1 MLDHLGAGGGGD
13 AEAMELTPPARRS
26 HERWMSLAIREARL
40 AAEAGEVPVGAVVVR
55 DGTIIGRGRNRREAE
70 GTALGHAELEAIAAA
85 CREVGDWRLTGCTL
99 YVTLEPCCMCA
110 GACLNARLDRV
121 VYGAADQAAGCLG
134 SRVNLFAMG
143 LGPPPG
149 ILPGVLA
156 EECGAL
162 LQDFFRQRR

>member
-1 MLDHLGAGGGGD
+1 
-13 AEAMELTPPARRS
+13 MELTPPARRS
-26 HERWMSLAIREARL
+26 HEGWMSLAIREARL

-55 DGTIIGRGRNRREAE
+55 DGAVIARGRNRREAE

-121 VYGAADQAAGCLG
+121 VYGAADQAAD
-134 SRVNLFAMG
+134 
-143 LGPPPG
+143 
-149 ILPGVLA
+149 
-156 EECGAL
+156 EEEVAAAADHEEAAGRRRKRRRRR
-162 LQDFFRQRR
+162 RQQNNIHC

>member
-1 MLDHLGAGGGGD
+1 
-13 AEAMELTPPARRS
+13 MELTPPARRS
-26 HERWMSLAIREARL
+26 HEGWMSLAIREARL

-55 DGTIIGRGRNRREAE
+55 EGAVIARGRNRREAE

-121 VYGAADQAAGCLG
+121 VFGAADPGAGFLG
-134 SRVNLFAMG
+134 SRVDLFG
-143 LGPPPG
+143 LELPGTEAPRVLGG
-149 ILPGVLA
+149 ILE
-156 EECGAL
+156 EECRGL
-162 LQDFFRQRR
+162 LRDFFAGRRGTEHPQ

>member
-1 MLDHLGAGGGGD
+1 MFIAGPYSFFFFIFMGGIFMTD
-13 AEAMELTPPARRS
+13 EEY
-26 HERWMSLAIREARL
+26 MSQALALAREAL
-40 AAEAGEVPVGAVVVR
+40 EEGEVPVGCVIVWE
-55 DGTIIGRGRNRREAE
+55 DGRIVGRGRNRRE
-70 GTALGHAELEAIAAA
+70 GDRDALGHAELEAIAAA

>member
-1 MLDHLGAGGGGD
+1 MNNKTNHENTLF
-13 AEAMELTPPARRS
+13 MEQDI
-26 HERWMSLAIREARL
+26 HYMNHAIRL
-40 AAEAGEVPVGAVVVR
+40 AKLGLGWTNPNPIVGAVIVKEGR
-55 DGTIIGRGRNRREAE
+55 IIGE
-70 GTALGHAELEAIAAA
+70 GYHARYGELHAERNAIHS
-85 CREVGDWRLTGCTL
+85 LTESAQGATM

-110 GACLNARLDRV
+110 GACLNARLERV
-121 VYGAADQAAGCLG
+121 VYGAADTAAGCLG